1 MSSSPTGICVDFSVN
16 LIGLNGVPF
25 ELDPGR
31 NLTLKDV
38 AVEGLLMPKSGIA
51 PDDKFVL
58 FQLAK
63 DIHDGRSVLT
73 EVEFTTLKTTI
84 GKVYDQAI
92 MGAAWRELDNQAA
105 KHQRQSQ
112 HNTQATPTE

>member
-1 MSSSPTGICVDFSVN
+1 VDSRTALADAQRDIYFRLRS
-16 LIGLNGVPF
+16 LF
-25 ELDPGR
+25 WQ
-31 NLTLKDV
+31 
-38 AVEGLLMPKSGIA
+38 